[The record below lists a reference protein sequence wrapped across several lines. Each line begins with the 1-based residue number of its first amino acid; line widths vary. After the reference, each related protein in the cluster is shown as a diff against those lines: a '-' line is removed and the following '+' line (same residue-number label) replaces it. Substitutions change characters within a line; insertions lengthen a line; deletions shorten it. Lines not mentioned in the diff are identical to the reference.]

1 MIRLFVIIAVAAIPN
16 FLRAETIS
24 VISGEHAD
32 FSRLVFQYP
41 EEEDWSIYR
50 FESGYVLDT
59 ETDGFDYNTDQ
70 VFNFIPKTRISKLES
85 TGGGTLKIFTRP
97 GFHLDAFDL
106 RKGRLVVDIKDGLPS
121 KNSKFE
127 RSRLTRENETRP
139 REIVENDDKNN
150 SPSDA
155 SSDATSILT
164 GEGSTFDAIISD
176 RLTITGNNELTQTAL
191 FPSMVD
197 LSVRQPQTVEY
208 FSPGI
213 DPLGEQQMRVQEME
227 EALFGQVGRAVSQGL
242 LQANLP
248 DTELAAEATER
259 LKSTQVSIKES
270 VAPTLPSPPEVADT
284 QHVSVQTAV
293 DRDLKQSNSS
303 NVGLESDAFCPPEEF
318 LDIRNWGEPPL
329 NGLLFSELRSQAL
342 GEFDQPNNSGVEK
355 LAKYYLYL
363 SFGAEAKV
371 ILDEFGVFV
380 PNSGVLRVISDV
392 MDNGYSDAY
401 GTLGELSECT
411 GAAGFWAAIAS
422 KEFDQDQEILGPQIA
437 SYFSGLPVHLRQH
450 LGPELSERFISIGA
464 VEIAKLIQNA
474 ISRVEGDHGDAFD
487 LLDVEMQISEG
498 NFENVVESLDTIAK
512 RDGPAAADALIRMI
526 EVHFEQGT
534 SIDQKTAELAEVLTI
549 EHRGTPLEASLVRAS
564 ILARISSGN
573 PSLALTSLAR
583 SNTKSLL
590 SADDQRKLI
599 NTAALEFTMI
609 FDDLSFAKEALT
621 LKDTEA
627 DIYLTDDTKFQ
638 ISSRMLNIG
647 FVEIASRFTNF
658 KDNLTEKER
667 LLLGKIAV
675 RAGSDTDALIYL
687 LGAKG
692 QEAAVMRAELYLE
705 MDMPKKAAEEFALA
719 EQETAA
725 DGANFLAENWDELST
740 SDDANFMMAADHF
753 AASPPEIN
761 QDITISAAQNLL
773 NRSQSSR
780 AIFDTLI
787 EQ

>member
-1 MIRLFVIIAVAAIPN
+1 MIRLFVIIAVAATPN

-50 FESGYVLDT
+50 FENGYVLDT

-127 RSRLTRENETRP
+127 RSKLTRENETRP

-242 LQANLP
+242 LQADLP

-422 KEFDQDQEILGPQIA
+422 KEFDQDQAILGPQIA

-464 VEIAKLIQNA
+464 VETAKLIQNA

-534 SIDQKTAELAEVLTI
+534 SVDQKTAELAEVLTI
-549 EHRGTPLEASLVRAS
+549 EHRGTPMEGDLLKAS
-564 ILARISSGN
+564 IAARILSSS
-573 PSLALTSLAR
+573 PDLALD
-583 SNTKSLL
+583 SLL
-590 SADDQRKLI
+590 REQDLLTLEDRKRLT
-599 NTAALEFTMI
+599 NAAANGFTAS
-609 FDDLSFAKEALT
+609 FDDFAFAKEAMALVNSGEN
-621 LKDTEA
+621 LL
-627 DIYLTDDTKFQ
+627 LTDETNLQ
-638 ISSRMLNIG
+638 ISERMLAIG
-647 FVEIASRFTNF
+647 FEDLASNFTDF
-658 KDNLTEKER
+658 KSELNDRMRIVLGNLAKKRGNTEE
-667 LLLGKIAV
+667 
-675 RAGSDTDALIYL
+675 ALAYL
-687 LGAKG
+687 LGVDEPKTVA
-692 QEAAVMRAELYLE
+692 MRAELYLE
-705 MDMPKKAAEEFALA
+705 LGFPDKAAEEFKQANQTS
-719 EQETAA
+719 EA
-725 DGANFLAENWDELST
+725 DEASFLAENWPALADSQDLKT
-740 SDDANFMMAADHF
+740 AVAAKYLYDDR
-753 AASPPEIN
+753 E
-761 QDITISAAQNLL
+761 DISSESISISAAQNLL
-773 NRSQSSR
+773 DRSQSAR
-780 AIFDTLI
+780 QIFDDLVT
-787 EQ
+787 Q